1 MISAFDIATRLTGWA
16 AVNGSRG
23 PVDTA
28 VEIGPTGDDLGKLL
42 VKFHEYLEIH
52 FARFEPKA
60 VVYEAPILVVKGR
73 HQSGRTDKLL
83 TVRKLY
89 AMGAHLEFFCAMR
102 GVPCHEVS
110 LQEVKN
116 EVTGN
121 NYAKKDAM
129 VAVARKVGLD
139 LPKGPGI
146 EDAADAWGAWLLGL
160 RHYSPEISRRWD
172 KLIWGPKGALL

>member
-16 AVNGSRG
+16 AGSGIVR
-23 PVDTA
+23 PA
-28 VEIGPTGDDLGKLL
+28 VGAFEIGPTGDDLGKLL
-42 VKFHEYLEIH
+42 TSFDDYLTVH
-52 FARFEPKA
+52 FDRFQPQA

-83 TVRKLY
+83 TIRKLY
-89 AMGAHLEFFCAMR
+89 AMGAHLEFFCARR

-110 LQEVKN
+110 LQEIKR
-116 EVTGN
+116 EVTGK

-146 EDAADAWGAWLLGL
+146 EDAADAWGAWLLGV
-160 RHYSPEISRRWD
+160 RHYYPEISHRWD
-172 KLIWGPKGALL
+172 KLIWGPRDALL